1 MNTNSKLALRA
12 RTQVLRLRCHPK
24 CAGVFLTCSADWT
37 VQLWDVNTDVKSS
50 ISSSSLENESVMTF
64 RQTNL
69 KDSVNDVAWSPFS
82 ATTFASIASDGR
94 IEIWDLSE
102 NTADPIIT
110 HFNDKVE
117 VLKSD
122 VDQNKKEESSEGD
135 DEKKKNEEEDEDDL
149 FDTLRPKEVVVPEEN
164 KITFESLKLTCLAFS
179 ENSST
184 IAVGDHRGSV
194 SIYEG
199 PVSSSSSLDSTDDLR
214 ALIEAAKRTKLQ
226 KKG

>member
-1 MNTNSKLALRA
+1 
-12 RTQVLRLRCHPK
+12 
-24 CAGVFLTCSADWT
+24 
-37 VQLWDVNTDVKSS
+37 
-50 ISSSSLENESVMTF
+50 MTF

-122 VDQNKKEESSEGD
+122 VDQKKEESSEGD
-135 DEKKKNEEEDEDDL
+135 EEKKNEEEDEDDL
-149 FDTLRPKEVVVPEEN
+149 FDTLRPKEVVPEEK
-164 KITFESLKLTCLAFS
+164 KITYESLKLTCLAFS

-194 SIYEG
+194 SIYEV

>member
-1 MNTNSKLALRA
+1 M
-12 RTQVLRLRCHPK
+12 
-24 CAGVFLTCSADWT
+24 
-37 VQLWDVNTDVKSS
+37 QLWDVNTDVKSS

-122 VDQNKKEESSEGD
+122 VDQKKEESS
-135 DEKKKNEEEDEDDL
+135 
-149 FDTLRPKEVVVPEEN
+149 
-164 KITFESLKLTCLAFS
+164 
-179 ENSST
+179 
-184 IAVGDHRGSV
+184 
-194 SIYEG
+194 
-199 PVSSSSSLDSTDDLR
+199 
-214 ALIEAAKRTKLQ
+214 
-226 KKG
+226 